1 MIEIDKAYSIA
12 QSSASNN
19 DDALE
24 EKKKVIEDRLAAVT
38 KKMKKLKENTVQI
51 QNEVTKMLTE
61 TLEELQSIVQQ
72 KSNILQSDRHELLRQ
87 LHEILFVQ
95 EFLRLQAKE
104 ADPLEFL
111 QLNNGHAQLKEAIQK
126 TYPKVSTDLFSDA
139 TPIILKDRPRLE
151 YNQSNT
157 QLKDTQNLKVG
168 VKNVHDKAVN
178 NLENFR
184 LS

>member
-1 MIEIDKAYSIA
+1 
-12 QSSASNN
+12 
-19 DDALE
+19 
-24 EKKKVIEDRLAAVT
+24 
-38 KKMKKLKENTVQI
+38 
-51 QNEVTKMLTE
+51 MLTE

-104 ADPLEFL
+104 AEPLEFL

-157 QLKDTQNLKVG
+157 QLKDTQNLKVS

-184 LS
+184 LSQKPYSSKFREVLMNSRARPGEHALFNQNKSMLELQNQIPQPLLALDG